1 MTARAQGVGFR
12 SERGPILIALML
24 STGLV
29 AIDSTIVATA
39 VPSIVRDVGGFSS
52 FPWLFSAYLLAQAVS
67 VPIYGKLSDMVGRK
81 PIILTGIGLFLL
93 GSILCGVAW
102 SMPSLIAFRALQG
115 LGAGA
120 VLPVSITIAG
130 DIYSLEERA
139 KVQGYLA
146 SVWAV
151 SSVVGPSL
159 GGVFSALGIWRG
171 IFLVNI
177 PLCILAGW
185 MLVRTLHENVERAKH
200 TVDYA
205 GAALMAGS
213 LGLLILGALQGGEAW
228 EWNSPISF
236 GVFGVGA
243 VLLVIFIL
251 VERRAAEPILPS
263 WVVSR
268 RLLVTTALASFGVGA
283 VMIGLTSYVP
293 TFLEGSLAVS
303 PLVAGL
309 ALAALTLGWPL
320 SASQAGRFYLRIGF
334 KVTGLIG
341 ISITVVGLSILA
353 LTAGTPNVALIA
365 SSCFVVGLGLGLL
378 ATPTLIAAQSSVPW
392 NERGVV
398 TSTNMFA
405 RSIGSALGVAV
416 FGAVANA
423 IYSGNPGGE
432 GNGQAVVAASSA
444 VFLAALVAGLLTVLA
459 VLAMPAAGTGD
470 AAVGQDQGSEQA
482 TASNQDPKNGNDDDG
497 KASGPDRTEVEDS
510 GRRGS

>member
-1 MTARAQGVGFR
+1 MMTARAQGVGFR

-39 VPSIVRDVGGFSS
+39 VPSIVHDIGGFSN

-67 VPIYGKLSDMVGRK
+67 VPIYGKLSDMAGRK

-93 GSILCGVAW
+93 GSVLCGVAW

-146 SVWAV
+146 SVWAI

-159 GGVFSALGIWRG
+159 GGIFSALGIWRG
-171 IFLVNI
+171 IFLVNV
-177 PLCILAGW
+177 PLCLLAGW
-185 MLVRTLHENVERAKH
+185 MLVRTLHENVERATHK
-200 TVDYA
+200 VDYA
-205 GAALMAGS
+205 GAVLLAGS
-213 LGLLILGALQGGEAW
+213 LGLLILGALQGGQAW
-228 EWNSPISF
+228 AWNSPLSCGIF
-236 GVFGVGA
+236 IVGV
-243 VLLVIFIL
+243 VLLAAFLL

-268 RLLVTTALASFGVGA
+268 RLLATTALVSFGVGA
-283 VMIGLTSYVP
+283 VMIGLTSCVP
-293 TFLEGSLAVS
+293 TFLEGALASS

-320 SASQAGRFYLRIGF
+320 SASQAGKFYLRIGF
-334 KVTGLIG
+334 KATALIG
-341 ISITVVGLSILA
+341 VAIAVAGLLILS
-353 LTAGTPNVALIA
+353 LTAGAPNVVLIA
-365 SSCFVVGLGLGLL
+365 ITCFVVGLGLGLL
-378 ATPTLIAAQSSVPW
+378 ATPTLISAQSSVPW
-392 NERGVV
+392 HERGVV

-416 FGAVANA
+416 FGAVANS
-423 IYSGNPGGE
+423 IYGGAGGNGNPS
-432 GNGQAVVAASSA
+432 AVVAASSA
-444 VFLAALVAGLLTVLA
+444 VFLASLIAGLLTVAA
-459 VLAMPAAGTGD
+459 VLAMPAVHAGTMDRAGEPGQAGE
-470 AAVGQDQGSEQA
+470 AAAEA
-482 TASNQDPKNGNDDDG
+482 PKPR
-497 KASGPDRTEVEDS
+497 SSR
-510 GRRGS
+510 

>member
-1 MTARAQGVGFR
+1 MMTARAQGVGFR

-39 VPSIVRDVGGFSS
+39 VPSIVHDIGGFSN

-67 VPIYGKLSDMVGRK
+67 VPIYGKLSDMAGRK

-93 GSILCGVAW
+93 GSVLCGVAW

-146 SVWAV
+146 SVWAI

-159 GGVFSALGIWRG
+159 GGIFSALGIWRG
-171 IFLVNI
+171 IFLVNV
-177 PLCILAGW
+177 PLCLLAGW
-185 MLVRTLHENVERAKH
+185 MLVRTLHENVERATHK
-200 TVDYA
+200 VDYA
-205 GAALMAGS
+205 GAVLLAGS
-213 LGLLILGALQGGEAW
+213 LGLLILGALQGGQAW
-228 EWNSPISF
+228 AWNSPLSYGIF
-236 GVFGVGA
+236 IVGV
-243 VLLVIFIL
+243 VLLAAFLL

-268 RLLVTTALASFGVGA
+268 RLLATTALVSFGVGA
-283 VMIGLTSYVP
+283 VMIGLTSCVP
-293 TFLEGSLAVS
+293 TFLEGALASS

-320 SASQAGRFYLRIGF
+320 SASQAGKFYLRIGF
-334 KVTGLIG
+334 KATALIG
-341 ISITVVGLSILA
+341 VAIAVAGLLILS
-353 LTAGTPNVALIA
+353 LTAGAPNVVLIA
-365 SSCFVVGLGLGLL
+365 ISCFVVGLGLGLL
-378 ATPTLIAAQSSVPW
+378 ATPTLISAQSSVPW
-392 NERGVV
+392 HERGVV

-416 FGAVANA
+416 FGAVANS
-423 IYSGNPGGE
+423 IYGGAGGNGNPS
-432 GNGQAVVAASSA
+432 AVVAASSA
-444 VFLAALVAGLLTVLA
+444 VFLAALIAGLLTVTA
-459 VLAMPAAGTGD
+459 VLAMPAVKAGTMDRAGEPGRAGEAAAD
-470 AAVGQDQGSEQA
+470 A
-482 TASNQDPKNGNDDDG
+482 PKPR
-497 KASGPDRTEVEDS
+497 SSR
-510 GRRGS
+510 